1 MAALDEKFR
10 EFSENHTKWSD
21 EKLLDFR
28 KEQVKYLFSGMAG
41 SQDNEERKALI
52 ELVDKEFE
60 RRFKKETVKLSII
73 ALIISF
79 VSLVISVISILKLL
93 TF

>member
-1 MAALDEKFR
+1 MIALDKKFN
-10 EFSENHTKWSD
+10 ELSENYTKWSD
-21 EKLLDFR
+21 KKLLDFR
-28 KEQVKYLFSGMAG
+28 KEQVKYLFVGQAG

-60 RRFKKETVKLSII
+60 RRFKKRTFTVSII

-79 VSLVISVISILKLL
+79 ASIIISLISILR
-93 TF
+93 